1 MPRTLCQQLRSPS
14 ILLLQDLCLAPSLG
28 ALAEPVCPRNPLKLD
43 HRGTVKRLWL
53 ALVRGLCPQQ
63 LNCLH
68 ILEVL
73 GRNRDQAG
81 LGNRRIRGCLHTTDL
96 GAARASL
103 TRTRSVSTIATWT
116 SSGSTLLSELAPG
129 LGEEYVCARPEASG
143 FFFAQ
148 TSAHLIQTPEP
159 ATVQSSALAV
169 APGSTTAIT
178 GQGQPTSPL
187 RT

>member
-143 FFFAQ
+143 FFF
-148 TSAHLIQTPEP
+148 LLRP
-159 ATVQSSALAV
+159 
-169 APGSTTAIT
+169 
-178 GQGQPTSPL
+178 QPTSFRPL
-187 RT
+187 NLPRCRVQLLRWLQAAQLQSQARGNPPPL